1 MIKTKIRMFNISSVN
16 ATNGSFKSSIS
27 VSLPDLSFH
36 HQNINNIYIMIDHC
50 EIPNSFYIV
59 NYINNM
65 IKINDI
71 SYNVPVG
78 NYNVNSLIVELLS
91 ILPMGFTITYSNISN
106 KLTFSYNAPF
116 IINASSSTI
125 NKVIGLGTAD
135 LSSDINNKIITPFL
149 VNFLPLPRLNF
160 HSNFI
165 NTNNYSSS
173 DGSSDIFL
181 TLQNYAGSLSTINY
195 TNQNNIQYLVQE
207 TNISTFNIFITD
219 DFNNLI
225 NFNNID
231 WYMTLILKIEYTDN
245 TVITDFNSIVKQQ
258 VTF

>member
-16 ATNGSFKSSIS
+16 ATNGSFKSSVS

-36 HQNINNIYIMIDHC
+36 HQNINNIYIMVDHC

-59 NYINNM
+59 NYTNNM
-65 IKINDI
+65 LKINDI

-91 ILPMGFTITYSNISN
+91 ILPLGFTITYSTISN
-106 KLTFSYNAPF
+106 KLTFGYNAPF
-116 IINASSSTI
+116 VINASSSTI

-135 LSSDINNKIITPFL
+135 LFSDINNKITASFL

-181 TLQNYAGSLSTINY
+181 TLQNNVGSLSTINY

-231 WYMTLILKIEYTDN
+231 WYMTIILKIEYTDN
-245 TVITDFNSIVKQQ
+245 TVVTDFNSIVKQQ